1 MSGIQRAIRWL
12 SGLGLSLLM
21 LGLITLA
28 LPIEQEGPELVRLNG
43 QHSITLLDLLST
55 GLMGTGSALIFLS
68 ASLWTRYYGSTSSAP
83 KD

>member
-1 MSGIQRAIRWL
+1 MSGLQRAIFWL
-12 SGLGLSLLM
+12 SGLGLSLLL

-28 LPIEQEGPELVRLNG
+28 LPIEEEGPELVRLNA

-55 GLMGTGSALIFLS
+55 GLTGVGSALIFLS
-68 ASLWTRYYGSTSSAP
+68 ATLWTRYYGSAPSDP